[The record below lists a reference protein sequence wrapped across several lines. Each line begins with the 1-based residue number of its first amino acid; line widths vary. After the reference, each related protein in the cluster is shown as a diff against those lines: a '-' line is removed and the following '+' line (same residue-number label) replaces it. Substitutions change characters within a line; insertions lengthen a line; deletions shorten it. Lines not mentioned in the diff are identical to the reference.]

1 VSELCLNGTSAQ
13 LGYTVPLKLIVGE
26 ENI

>member
-1 VSELCLNGTSAQ
+1 VTF
-13 LGYTVPLKLIVGE
+13 KLIVGE